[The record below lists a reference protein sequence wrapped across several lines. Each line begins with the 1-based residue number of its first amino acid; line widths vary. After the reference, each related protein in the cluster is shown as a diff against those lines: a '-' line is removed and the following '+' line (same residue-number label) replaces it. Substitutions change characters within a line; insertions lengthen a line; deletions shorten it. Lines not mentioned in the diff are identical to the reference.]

1 MSRFRIVVRVI
12 GLGEIEGFAMGH
24 SDAAKRLSI
33 WIEEVREA
41 TWTKP
46 ADILERYPRA
56 TVRGANARFEIG
68 QNYRLL
74 VNINYRSQLVRV
86 VFIGAHDDYDRIDF
100 IRL

>member
-1 MSRFRIVVRVI
+1 MNRFKDVVRVI
-12 GLGEIEGFAMGH
+12 GLGEVEKFARVH
-24 SDAAKRLSI
+24 SDAAKRLSV

-56 TVRGANARFEIG
+56 TVRGENARFEIG

-74 VNINYRSQLVRV
+74 VKVNYRSQIVRV
-86 VFIGAHDDYDRIDF
+86 AFIGAHDDYDWIDF
-100 IRL
+100 TRL